1 MLSTYYFTAEVFGKG
16 FLAVSLAGVFSPAFL
31 SSLAFASASALSCS
45 AFNSLIFSSGK
56 AGFSG

>member
-31 SSLAFASASALSCS
+31 SYLAFASALSCS